1 MKAKGSVLLAE
12 SLMREGV
19 DVIFGY
25 PGGVVLPFYD
35 YLYDSRLKHILVRH
49 EQGAA
54 HMADGY
60 ARASGKVGVCLA
72 TSGPG
77 ATNTITGI
85 VTANMDSVPMVIITG
100 QVPRAMIGND
110 AFQEADIVGMTR
122 TCTKY
127 NFLVKEP
134 GDIPQTIKE
143 AFYIASTGRPGP
155 VLVDI
160 PKDVFLT
167 EAQAHFPE
175 RVHIRSYRP
184 TFEGHSGQIK
194 EVAKAFLKA
203 RKPVLYTG
211 GGIIISGANEELRQL
226 AEYTHMPVTNT
237 LLGLG
242 GFPSGHPQFLGMLG
256 MHGTWYANNAVAE
269 SDLLIAIGARF
280 DDRATGKI
288 DEFAKHAKIIHI
300 DIDPSCIQKNIKV
313 DIPVVGDAKYILTK
327 LNEEVRKLASS
338 EHYASLYQ
346 AWNDQI
352 GEWREIHPL
361 GYDLDH
367 EVIKPQ
373 WVIEELSRNAA
384 GDAIIAT
391 DVGQHQMW
399 TAQFFKFRNPRTLL
413 TSGGLGTMGYGF
425 PAALGAQVAF
435 PDRSVIAV
443 VGDGSFQM
451 NVQELST
458 AVQYNLPVKVVII
471 NNLNLG
477 MVRQWQEFF
486 YNKRYSAI
494 DLTVCP
500 DYVKLAEAYGVK
512 GLRASKSSEM
522 MDVLQE
528 TLRHDGPVVA
538 DFVVAYDE
546 NVFPMVGPGCANK
559 NMILGNEK
567 REEIPTIPAGA
578 AMNS

>member
-203 RKPVLYTG
+203 LKPVLYTG

-361 GYDLDH
+361 GYDLDD

>member
-35 YLYDSRLKHILVRH
+35 YLYDSPLKHILVRH

-361 GYDLDH
+361 GYDLDD

>member
-361 GYDLDH
+361 GYDLDD

>member
-1 MKAKGSVLLAE
+1 MKATGSVLLAE

-35 YLYDSRLKHILVRH
+35 YLYDSPLKHILVRH

-122 TCTKY
+122 VCTKY

-134 GDIPQTIKE
+134 SDIPQTIKE

-167 EAQAHFPE
+167 EGQAHFPDK
-175 RVHIRSYRP
+175 VHIRSYRP
-184 TFEGHSGQIK
+184 TYEGHLGQIK
-194 EVAKAFLKA
+194 EAAKAFLKA

-226 AEYTHMPVTNT
+226 AEHTHIPVTNT

-269 SDLLIAIGARF
+269 SDLLIAVGARF

-352 GEWREIHPL
+352 DEWKEIHPL
-361 GYDLDH
+361 GYKMDE

-373 WVIEELSRNAA
+373 WVIEELSRHAA
-384 GDAIIAT
+384 GDAIITT

-451 NVQELST
+451 NIQELST
-458 AVQYNLPVKVVII
+458 AVQYHLPVKVVII

-567 REEIPTIPAGA
+567 REEIPSIPAGA

>member
-134 GDIPQTIKE
+134 GHIPQTIKE

-361 GYDLDH
+361 GYDLDD

>member
-35 YLYDSRLKHILVRH
+35 YLYDSPLKHILVRH

-134 GDIPQTIKE
+134 SDIPQTIKE

-184 TFEGHSGQIK
+184 TLEGHSGQIK

-211 GGIIISGANEELRQL
+211 GGIIISGASQELRQL

-256 MHGTWYANNAVAE
+256 MHGTWYANSAVAE

-288 DEFAKHAKIIHI
+288 DEFAKHARIIHI

-327 LNEEVRKLASS
+327 LNEEVRKLAPS
-338 EHYASLYQ
+338 EQFAGLYQ
-346 AWNDQI
+346 TWNRQI
-352 GEWREIHPL
+352 EQWREIHPL
-361 GYDLDH
+361 AYEMDE

-373 WVIEELSRNAA
+373 WVIEELSRHAA
-384 GDAIIAT
+384 GDTIITT

-458 AVQYNLPVKVVII
+458 AVQYQLPVKVVII

-512 GLRASKSSEM
+512 GLRASRSSEM

-528 TLRHDGPVVA
+528 TLRHNGPVVA

-546 NVFPMVGPGCANK
+546 NVFPMVGPGCANR

-567 REEIPTIPAGA
+567 REEIPSIPAGA

>member
-1 MKAKGSVLLAE
+1 MQMTGAKAMLEQLK
-12 SLMREGV
+12 REGV
-19 DVIFGY
+19 QLIFGY
-25 PGGVVLPFYD
+25 PGGAVIPI
-35 YLYDSRLKHILVRH
+35 YDSIYEEGDIRHVLVRH

-122 TCTKY
+122 VCTKY
-127 NFLVKEP
+127 NFLVKDPAE
-134 GDIPQTIKE
+134 IPLTIKE

-175 RVHIRSYRP
+175 RAHIRSYRP
-184 TFEGHSGQIK
+184 TYEGHPGQIK
-194 EVAKAFLKA
+194 EAAKAFLKA

-211 GGIIISGANEELRQL
+211 GGIIISGANEELKKL
-226 AEYTHMPVTNT
+226 AEHTHIPVTNT

-242 GFPSGHPQFLGMLG
+242 GFPSDHPQFLGMLG
-256 MHGTWYANNAVAE
+256 MHGTWYANYAVAE
-269 SDLLIAIGARF
+269 SDLLIAVGARF

-288 DEFAKHAKIIHI
+288 DEFARHAKIIHI

-352 GEWREIHPL
+352 DEWKEIHPL
-361 GYDLDH
+361 GY
-367 EVIKPQ
+367 K
-373 WVIEELSRNAA
+373 
-384 GDAIIAT
+384 
-391 DVGQHQMW
+391 
-399 TAQFFKFRNPRTLL
+399 
-413 TSGGLGTMGYGF
+413 
-425 PAALGAQVAF
+425 
-435 PDRSVIAV
+435 
-443 VGDGSFQM
+443 
-451 NVQELST
+451 
-458 AVQYNLPVKVVII
+458 
-471 NNLNLG
+471 
-477 MVRQWQEFF
+477 
-486 YNKRYSAI
+486 
-494 DLTVCP
+494 
-500 DYVKLAEAYGVK
+500 
-512 GLRASKSSEM
+512 
-522 MDVLQE
+522 MD
-528 TLRHDGPVVA
+528 
-538 DFVVAYDE
+538 
-546 NVFPMVGPGCANK
+546 
-559 NMILGNEK
+559 
-567 REEIPTIPAGA
+567 EEII
-578 AMNS
+578 

>member
-35 YLYDSRLKHILVRH
+35 YLYDSPLKHILVRH

-384 GDAIIAT
+384 GDAIITT

-500 DYVKLAEAYGVK
+500 DYVKLGEAYGVK

>member
-1 MKAKGSVLLAE
+1 
-12 SLMREGV
+12 
-19 DVIFGY
+19 
-25 PGGVVLPFYD
+25 
-35 YLYDSRLKHILVRH
+35 
-49 EQGAA
+49 
-54 HMADGY
+54 
-60 ARASGKVGVCLA
+60 
-72 TSGPG
+72 
-77 ATNTITGI
+77 
-85 VTANMDSVPMVIITG
+85 
-100 QVPRAMIGND
+100 
-110 AFQEADIVGMTR
+110 
-122 TCTKY
+122 
-127 NFLVKEP
+127 
-134 GDIPQTIKE
+134 
-143 AFYIASTGRPGP
+143 
-155 VLVDI
+155 LVDI

-361 GYDLDH
+361 GYDLDD

>member
-1 MKAKGSVLLAE
+1 MKAKGSILLAE

-35 YLYDSRLKHILVRH
+35 YLYDSPLKHILVRH

-60 ARASGKVGVCLA
+60 ARASGKVGVCLV

-85 VTANMDSVPMVIITG
+85 VTANMDSVPMVVITG

-122 TCTKY
+122 VCTKY
-127 NFLVKEP
+127 NFLVKDP
-134 GDIPQTIKE
+134 ADIPQTIKE

-167 EAQAHFPE
+167 EGQAHFPE

-184 TFEGHSGQIK
+184 TYEGHPGQIK
-194 EVAKAFLKA
+194 EAAKAFLKA

-211 GGIIISGANEELRQL
+211 GGIIISGANEELKKL
-226 AEYTHMPVTNT
+226 AEYTRIPVTNT

-242 GFPSGHPQFLGMLG
+242 GFPSEHPQFLGMLG
-256 MHGTWYANNAVAE
+256 MHGTWYANYAVAE
-269 SDLLIAIGARF
+269 SDLLIAVGARF

-288 DEFAKHAKIIHI
+288 GEFAKHAKIIHV

-313 DIPVVGDAKYILTK
+313 DIPVVGDAKYILTR
-327 LNEEVRKLASS
+327 LNEEVQNLASS
-338 EHYASLYQ
+338 EHFAGLYQ
-346 AWNDQI
+346 DWNRQI
-352 GEWREIHPL
+352 KEWRQIHPL
-361 GYDLDH
+361 GYEMDD

-373 WVIEELSRNAA
+373 WVIEELSRHAA
-384 GDAIIAT
+384 GNTIITT

-399 TAQFFKFRNPRTLL
+399 TAQFFKFRSPRTLL

-435 PDRSVIAV
+435 PDRSVIAI

-458 AVQYNLPVKVVII
+458 AVQYHLPVKLVII

-512 GLRASKSSEM
+512 GVRATKTSEM

-528 TLRHDGPVVA
+528 TLNHDGPVVA
-538 DFVVAYDE
+538 DFVVSYDE
-546 NVFPMVGPGCANK
+546 NVFPMVGPGRANK
-559 NMILGNEK
+559 EMIVGNEK
-567 REEIPTIPAGA
+567 REEIPSIPAGA